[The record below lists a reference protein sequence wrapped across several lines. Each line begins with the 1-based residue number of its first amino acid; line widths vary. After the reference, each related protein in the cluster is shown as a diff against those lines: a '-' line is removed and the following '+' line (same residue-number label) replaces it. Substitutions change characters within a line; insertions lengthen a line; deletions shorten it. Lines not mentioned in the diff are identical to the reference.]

1 MSKIDEL
8 LKLAM
13 EKSGIPAYTSER
25 LRRKGIAPYP
35 KLPIPEDLAAR
46 QAGIARNIRKEREFL
61 ESLTPEQR
69 KDLAMPSVQ
78 RKTMAQCLE
87 SNPDYL
93 AKVDKALE
101 RQQNYEHNLEQNILH
116 AEAWELQLFKAAV
129 EGERMRRKMLR
140 KQRAMHETRANL
152 EAHI

>member
-46 QAGIARNIRKEREFL
+46 QAGIARNVRKEREFL
-61 ESLTPEQR
+61 ESLTPAQR
-69 KDLAMPSVQ
+69 KFLAMPSVQ

-87 SNPDYL
+87 EDSTYTSR
-93 AKVDKALE
+93 VDKALE
-101 RQQNYEHNLEQNILH
+101 REERYERTLEYNILH

-140 KQRAMHETRANL
+140 KQRAMQ
-152 EAHI
+152 EA

>member
-13 EKSGIPAYTSER
+13 EKYGIPAYTSER

-35 KLPIPEDLAAR
+35 KLPMPEDLAAR
-46 QAGIARNIRKEREFL
+46 QAGIARNVRKEREFL
-61 ESLTPEQR
+61 ESLTPAQR
-69 KDLAMPSVQ
+69 KALAMPSVQ

-87 SNPDYL
+87 SNPDYTSR
-93 AKVDKALE
+93 VDKALE
-101 RQQNYEHNLEQNILH
+101 REERYERTLEYNILH

-140 KQRAMHETRANL
+140 KQRAMQ
-152 EAHI
+152 EA

>member
-13 EKSGIPAYTSER
+13 EKCGIPAYTSER

-69 KDLAMPSVQ
+69 KSLAMPSVQ

-87 SNPDYL
+87 EDSAYL
-93 AKVDKALE
+93 SKVDRVIRREE
-101 RQQNYEHNLEQNILH
+101 RYERTIEYNMLY
-116 AEAWELQLFKAAV
+116 AEAWKWQLFKARV
-129 EGERMRRKMLR
+129 EGERRRRKMLR
-140 KQRAMHETRANL
+140 EQRAMQKSLNQTKL
-152 EAHI
+152 

>member
-8 LKLAM
+8 LRLAM
-13 EKSGIPAYTSER
+13 EKCGVAPYTSER

-35 KLPIPEDLAAR
+35 KLATPEDLAAR

-61 ESLTPEQR
+61 ESLTPAQR

-87 SNPDYL
+87 SNPNYL
-93 AKVDKALE
+93 SKVDHRLE
-101 RQQNYEHNLEQNILH
+101 QEQNYEHMLEQNILH

-129 EGERMRRKMLR
+129 EGERMRRKMLC
-140 KQRAMHETRANL
+140 KQRANL
-152 EAHI
+152 EANI

>member
-13 EKSGIPAYTSER
+13 EKCGIPAYTSER
-25 LRRKGIAPYP
+25 LRRKGIVPYP

-61 ESLTPEQR
+61 ESLTPAQC

-87 SNPDYL
+87 EDSTYTSR
-93 AKVDKALE
+93 VDKALE
-101 RQQNYEHNLEQNILH
+101 REENYEHTLEQNILH

-140 KQRAMHETRANL
+140 KQRAMQ
-152 EAHI
+152 EA

>member
-13 EKSGIPAYTSER
+13 EKCGIPAYTSER

-46 QAGIARNIRKEREFL
+46 QAGISRNIRKEREFL
-61 ESLTPEQR
+61 ESLTPAQR

-87 SNPDYL
+87 ENPDYV
-93 AKVDKALE
+93 AKVDKVIRLE
-101 RQQNYEHNLEQNILH
+101 ERYERTIEYNMLH
-116 AEAWELQLFKAAV
+116 AEKWKWQLFKAAV
-129 EGERMRRKMLR
+129 EGERRRRKMLR
-140 KQRAMHETRANL
+140 EQRAMQKSLNQTKL
-152 EAHI
+152 

>member
-13 EKSGIPAYTSER
+13 EKCGIPAYTSER

-46 QAGIARNIRKEREFL
+46 QARNIRKEREFL

-69 KDLAMPSVQ
+69 KALAMPSVQ

-87 SNPDYL
+87 EDSAYL
-93 AKVDKALE
+93 SKVDKVIRREE
-101 RQQNYEHNLEQNILH
+101 RYERTIEYNMLH
-116 AEAWELQLFKAAV
+116 AEAWKWQLFKARV
-129 EGERMRRKMLR
+129 EGERRRRKMLR
-140 KQRAMHETRANL
+140 EQRAMQKSLNQTKL
-152 EAHI
+152 

>member
-35 KLPIPEDLAAR
+35 KLATPEDIATR
-46 QAGIARNIRKEREFL
+46 NRGIRANIRKEREFL
-61 ESLTPEQR
+61 ESLTPAQR

-78 RKTMAQCLE
+78 RKTMAECLE
-87 SNPDYL
+87 DDSTYL
-93 AKVDKALE
+93 SRVDKALE
-101 RQQNYEHNLEQNILH
+101 REAHYEHTLEQNILH

-129 EGERMRRKMLR
+129 EGERMRRKKLR

-152 EAHI
+152 EV

>member
-13 EKSGIPAYTSER
+13 EKCGIPAYTSER

-61 ESLTPEQR
+61 ESLTPAQR
-69 KDLAMPSVQ
+69 KFLAMPSVQ

-87 SNPDYL
+87 EDSTYTSR
-93 AKVDKALE
+93 VDHRLE
-101 RQQNYEHNLEQNILH
+101 QEQNYEHTLEQNILH

-140 KQRAMHETRANL
+140 KQRAMQ
-152 EAHI
+152 EA

>member
-13 EKSGIPAYTSER
+13 EKCGIPAYTSER

-69 KDLAMPSVQ
+69 KALAMPSVQ

-87 SNPDYL
+87 ENPDYL
-93 AKVDKALE
+93 SKVDKAIRLE
-101 RQQNYEHNLEQNILH
+101 ERYERTIEYNMLH
-116 AEAWELQLFKAAV
+116 AEAWKWQLFKARV
-129 EGERMRRKMLR
+129 EGERRRRKMLR
-140 KQRAMHETRANL
+140 EQRAMQKSLNQQQL
-152 EAHI
+152 

>member
-13 EKSGIPAYTSER
+13 EKCGIPAYTSER

-46 QAGIARNIRKEREFL
+46 QAGIARNVRKEREFL
-61 ESLTPEQR
+61 ESLTPAQR
-69 KDLAMPSVQ
+69 KALAMPSVQ
-78 RKTMAQCLE
+78 RKTMAECLE
-87 SNPDYL
+87 EDSTYTSR
-93 AKVDKALE
+93 VDKALE
-101 RQQNYEHNLEQNILH
+101 REERYERKLEYNILH

-140 KQRAMHETRANL
+140 KQRAMQ
-152 EAHI
+152 EA

>member
-13 EKSGIPAYTSER
+13 EKCGIPAYTSER

-35 KLPIPEDLAAR
+35 KLPIPEDIAER
-46 QAGIARNIRKEREFL
+46 NRGIRANIRKEQEFL
-61 ESLTPEQR
+61 ESLTPAQR

-87 SNPDYL
+87 SNPDYTSR
-93 AKVDKALE
+93 VDKALE
-101 RQQNYEHNLEQNILH
+101 REERYEHTLEQNILH

-140 KQRAMHETRANL
+140 KQRAMQ
-152 EAHI
+152 EA

>member
-8 LKLAM
+8 LMLAM

-35 KLPIPEDLAAR
+35 KLATPEDLAAR
-46 QAGIARNIRKEREFL
+46 QAGIAENMRKHQRFL
-61 ESLTPEQR
+61 ESLTPAQR

-87 SNPDYL
+87 DNSDYL
-93 AKVDKALE
+93 SKVDHRLE
-101 RQQNYEHNLEQNILH
+101 QEQHYEHTLEQNILH

-140 KQRAMHETRANL
+140 KQRANL
-152 EAHI
+152 EA

>member
-1 MSKIDEL
+1 
-8 LKLAM
+8 M

-35 KLPIPEDLAAR
+35 KLATPEDLAAR
-46 QAGIARNIRKEREFL
+46 QAGIARNVRKEREFL
-61 ESLTPEQR
+61 ESLTPAQR

-87 SNPDYL
+87 DNSDYL
-93 AKVDKALE
+93 SRVDHRLE
-101 RQQNYEHNLEQNILH
+101 QEQHYEHTLEQNILH

-140 KQRAMHETRANL
+140 KQRANL
-152 EAHI
+152 EA

>member
-13 EKSGIPAYTSER
+13 EKCGIPAYTSER

-35 KLPIPEDLAAR
+35 KFPIPEDLAAR

-69 KDLAMPSVQ
+69 KALAMPSVQ

-87 SNPDYL
+87 ENQDYV
-93 AKVDKALE
+93 AKVDH
-101 RQQNYEHNLEQNILH
+101 RLEQEQHYEQVLEYNILH

-140 KQRAMHETRANL
+140 KQRAMQ
-152 EAHI
+152 EA

>member
-13 EKSGIPAYTSER
+13 EKCGIPAYTSER

-69 KDLAMPSVQ
+69 KALAMPSVQ

-87 SNPDYL
+87 ADSTYTSR
-93 AKVDKALE
+93 VDKALE
-101 RQQNYEHNLEQNILH
+101 REERYEHTLEYNILH

-129 EGERMRRKMLR
+129 EGERLRRKMLR
-140 KQRAMHETRANL
+140 KQRAMQKSLNQTKS
-152 EAHI
+152 

>member
-35 KLPIPEDLAAR
+35 KLATPEDLAAR

-61 ESLTPEQR
+61 ESLTPAQR

-87 SNPDYL
+87 ENPDYL
-93 AKVDKALE
+93 AKVEHNLE
-101 RQQNYEHNLEQNILH
+101 RQQNYERTLEQNILH

-140 KQRAMHETRANL
+140 KQRANIAKL
-152 EAHI
+152 EANI

>member
-13 EKSGIPAYTSER
+13 EKCGIPAYTSER
-25 LRRKGIAPYP
+25 LRRMGIAPYP

-46 QAGIARNIRKEREFL
+46 QAGIARNVRKEREFL
-61 ESLTPEQR
+61 ESLTPAQR
-69 KDLAMPSVQ
+69 KSLAMPSVQ

-87 SNPDYL
+87 ENPDYV

-101 RQQNYEHNLEQNILH
+101 RQQNYEHTLEQNILH

-140 KQRAMHETRANL
+140 KQRAMQ
-152 EAHI
+152 EA

>member
-35 KLPIPEDLAAR
+35 KLATPEDLAAR
-46 QAGIARNIRKEREFL
+46 QAGIARNVRKEREFL
-61 ESLTPEQR
+61 ESLTPAQR

-87 SNPDYL
+87 DNSDYL
-93 AKVDKALE
+93 SRVDHRLE
-101 RQQNYEHNLEQNILH
+101 QEQHYEHTLEQNILH

-140 KQRAMHETRANL
+140 KQRANL
-152 EAHI
+152 EA

>member
-35 KLPIPEDLAAR
+35 KLATPEDLAIR
-46 QAGIARNIRKEREFL
+46 NRGIRANIRKEREFL

-78 RKTMAQCLE
+78 RKTMAECLE
-87 SNPDYL
+87 EDSTYL
-93 AKVDKALE
+93 TKVDKAIE
-101 RQQNYEHNLEQNILH
+101 RQQNYEHTLEQNILH

-129 EGERMRRKMLR
+129 EGERMRRKMLH
-140 KQRAMHETRANL
+140 KQRANLAMHEANT
-152 EAHI
+152 

>member
-35 KLPIPEDLAAR
+35 KLPVPDDIATR
-46 QAGIARNIRKEREFL
+46 NRGIRANIRKEREFL

-69 KDLAMPSVQ
+69 ANLAMPSVQ

-87 SNPDYL
+87 DNSTYL
-93 AKVDKALE
+93 SKVDHRLE
-101 RQQNYEHNLEQNILH
+101 QEQHYEHTLEQNVLH

-129 EGERMRRKMLR
+129 EGERIRRKMLR
-140 KQRAMHETRANL
+140 KQRANMEAN
-152 EAHI
+152 I

>member
-13 EKSGIPAYTSER
+13 EKCGIPAYTSER

-61 ESLTPEQR
+61 ESLTPAQR
-69 KDLAMPSVQ
+69 KALAMPSVQ
-78 RKTMAQCLE
+78 RKTMAECLE
-87 SNPDYL
+87 ENPDYL
-93 AKVDKALE
+93 AKVDKVIRREE
-101 RQQNYEHNLEQNILH
+101 RYERTIEYNMLH
-116 AEAWELQLFKAAV
+116 AEAWKWQLFKASV
-129 EGERMRRKMLR
+129 EGERRRRKMLR
-140 KQRAMHETRANL
+140 EQRAMQKSTNQTKL
-152 EAHI
+152 

>member
-35 KLPIPEDLAAR
+35 KLATPEDLAAR
-46 QAGIARNIRKEREFL
+46 QAGIARNVRKEREFL
-61 ESLTPEQR
+61 ASLTPAQR

-87 SNPDYL
+87 QDSTYL
-93 AKVDKALE
+93 AKV
-101 RQQNYEHNLEQNILH
+101 EHNLEREAHYEHTLEQNIIH

-129 EGERMRRKMLR
+129 EGERMRRKALR

-152 EAHI
+152 EA

>member
-13 EKSGIPAYTSER
+13 EKCGIPAYTSER

-61 ESLTPEQR
+61 ESLTPAQR
-69 KDLAMPSVQ
+69 KALAMPSVQ
-78 RKTMAQCLE
+78 RKTMAECLE
-87 SNPDYL
+87 ENPDYL
-93 AKVDKALE
+93 AKVDKVIRREE
-101 RQQNYEHNLEQNILH
+101 RYERTIEYNMLH
-116 AEAWELQLFKAAV
+116 AEAGKWQLFKARV
-129 EGERMRRKMLR
+129 EGERRRRKMLR
-140 KQRAMHETRANL
+140 EQRAMQKSLNQTKL
-152 EAHI
+152 

>member
-46 QAGIARNIRKEREFL
+46 QAGIARNVRKEREFL

-69 KDLAMPSVQ
+69 KFLAMPSVQ

-87 SNPDYL
+87 ENPDYTSR
-93 AKVDKALE
+93 VDKALE
-101 RQQNYEHNLEQNILH
+101 REERYEHTLEQNILH

-140 KQRAMHETRANL
+140 KQRAMQ
-152 EAHI
+152 EA

>member
-13 EKSGIPAYTSER
+13 EKCGIPAYTSER

-46 QAGIARNIRKEREFL
+46 QAGIARNVRKEREFL
-61 ESLTPEQR
+61 ESLTPAQR
-69 KDLAMPSVQ
+69 KALAMPSVQ

-87 SNPDYL
+87 ENPEYL
-93 AKVDKALE
+93 AKVDKAIRLE
-101 RQQNYEHNLEQNILH
+101 ERYERTIEYNMLH
-116 AEAWELQLFKAAV
+116 AEKWKWQLFKARV
-129 EGERMRRKMLR
+129 EGERRRRKMLR
-140 KQRAMHETRANL
+140 EQRAMQKSLNQTKL
-152 EAHI
+152 

>member
-13 EKSGIPAYTSER
+13 EKCGIPAYTSER

-35 KLPIPEDLAAR
+35 KLPMPEDLAAR
-46 QAGIARNIRKEREFL
+46 QAGIARNVCKEREFL
-61 ESLTPEQR
+61 ESLTPAQR
-69 KDLAMPSVQ
+69 KALAMPSVQ

-87 SNPDYL
+87 DDSAYTSR
-93 AKVDKALE
+93 VDKALE
-101 RQQNYEHNLEQNILH
+101 REERYERMLEYNILH

-140 KQRAMHETRANL
+140 KQRAMQ
-152 EAHI
+152 EA

>member
-87 SNPDYL
+87 SNPDYTSR
-93 AKVDKALE
+93 VNKALE
-101 RQQNYEHNLEQNILH
+101 REERYERTLEQNILH

-140 KQRAMHETRANL
+140 KQRANL
-152 EAHI
+152 AMQEA

>member
-35 KLPIPEDLAAR
+35 KLPVPEDLTAR
-46 QAGIARNIRKEREFL
+46 QAGIARNVRKEREFL
-61 ESLTPEQR
+61 ESLTPAQR

-87 SNPDYL
+87 ENPDYV

-101 RQQNYEHNLEQNILH
+101 RQQNYEHTLEQNILH

-140 KQRAMHETRANL
+140 KQRAMQ
-152 EAHI
+152 EA